1 MEVFEHRRHDGALV
15 LGRDKVL
22 SLGRYDGTSQNHRH
36 GRYIPRLLYLDELAH
51 GSYGLACVAV
61 YSKTSIMKLSHT
73 TTFFDPYAVCRAAN
87 VRSGDTV
94 VDLHCGHHGVCTL
107 PVAELVGDDGRVY
120 AVDARRSALESL
132 RARAEVAGHGHVETV
147 WGNAARTG
155 GVPLDAELAD
165 VVLIVNGLS
174 FLSEHLEVVKE
185 AVRLLKSGG
194 RLAVVD
200 WKPTGTIRHGPHITR
215 RLSDAR
221 ARSTCLVTGLRYEGD
236 VPVGPH
242 HYAFICQKP

>member
-1 MEVFEHRRHDGALV
+1 MR
-15 LGRDKVL
+15 
-22 SLGRYDGTSQNHRH
+22 
-36 GRYIPRLLYLDELAH
+36 
-51 GSYGLACVAV
+51 
-61 YSKTSIMKLSHT
+61 LSHT
-73 TTFFDPYAVCRAAN
+73 TTFFDPYAVCRAAG

-132 RARAEVAGHGHVETV
+132 RARTQIAGHGHVETV
-147 WGNAARTG
+147 WGNAARIG

-165 VVLIVNGLS
+165 VVLLVNGLS

-194 RLAVVD
+194 RIAVVD
-200 WKPTGTIRHGPHITR
+200 WKPTGTIRHGPPIQR

-236 VPVGPH
+236 VLVGPH

>member
-1 MEVFEHRRHDGALV
+1 MDRVTL
-15 LGRDKVL
+15 
-22 SLGRYDGTSQNHRH
+22 
-36 GRYIPRLLYLDELAH
+36 
-51 GSYGLACVAV
+51 
-61 YSKTSIMKLSHT
+61 YSKIAVMKLSHT
-73 TTFFDPYAVCRAAN
+73 TTFFDPYAVCRAVG
-87 VRSGDTV
+87 VRSGNTV

-132 RARAEVAGHGHVETV
+132 RARTQIAGHGHVETV
-147 WGNAARTG
+147 WGNAARAR
-155 GVPLDAELAD
+155 GVPLNAELAD
-165 VVLIVNGLS
+165 VVLLVNGLS

-194 RLAVVD
+194 RIAVVD
-200 WKPTGTIRHGPHITR
+200 WKPTGTVRHGPPVQR

-236 VPVGPH
+236 VLVGPH